1 MLKLFQKLA
10 GARGQR
16 PRRQGVQGMY
26 PLRKERMKKKKY
38 GKTIFNGSILILSVG
53 LLVYFCVSEDGL
65 VDLAS
70 NIDEFRKEWL
80 ALGFLGMLGD
90 LVLDGWLIQ
99 LFTKSSA
106 PGYRFRDAM
115 KSGMV
120 GHFYSAVTPFQSGG
134 QPMQVYL
141 MAKQGVDPGVST
153 AAMVQK
159 FLVYQTCLTIYSAA
173 AILLRFSFFSQSL
186 PGGVLGL
193 AVVGFIIQG
202 AVIGGLV
209 LFSFNRTVTH
219 RIVSWFCAVL
229 AKLRLLH
236 DYEGTIRR
244 IETQLEYFHE
254 SNAELFRKKKLLV
267 SSCVL
272 TFLQQTSLFS
282 VSYCVY
288 RAFGLSGASAVD
300 MICAQAF
307 VTMVSC
313 MVPLPGAAG
322 ASEGSFYV
330 FFSMFFTSATIKPAT
345 LLWRIITYYS
355 VILITAPFS
364 RITRKMQESAELSK
378 EGSLG
383 EKL

>member
-1 MLKLFQKLA
+1 
-10 GARGQR
+10 
-16 PRRQGVQGMY
+16 
-26 PLRKERMKKKKY
+26 MKKRY
-38 GKTIFNGSILILSVG
+38 GKTIFNGSILVLSLV

-65 VDLAS
+65 VDLAE
-70 NIDEFRKEWL
+70 NIESFRKGWL
-80 ALGFLGMLGD
+80 AAGFLGMLGD
-90 LVLDGWLIQ
+90 LILDAWLIQ

-106 PGYRFRDAM
+106 RGYRFRDAF

-141 MAKQGVDPGVST
+141 MKKQGVDPGIST

-159 FLVYQTCLTIYSAA
+159 FLVYQTCLTVYSAA
-173 AILLRFSFFSQSL
+173 AIVLRFGFFSRNL
-186 PGGVLGL
+186 PAGMLWL
-193 AVVGFIIQG
+193 AAVGFVIQG
-202 AVIGGLV
+202 AVIGVLV
-209 LFSFNRTVTH
+209 LFSFHRTLTR
-219 RIVSWFCAVL
+219 RIVGWLCTLL
-229 AKLRLLH
+229 AKLHLLR
-236 DYEGTIRR
+236 DREETLRR

-254 SNAELFRKKKLLV
+254 SNADLFRKKKLLI

-288 RAFGLSGASAVD
+288 RAFGFSGASAVD

-330 FFSMFFTSATIKPAT
+330 FFSMFFTAATIKPAT
-345 LLWRIITYYS
+345 LLWRMITYYS

-364 RITRKMQESAELSK
+364 RITKKMQQSSDSA
-378 EGSLG
+378 
-383 EKL
+383 